1 MSTCSSTINSGTVL
15 IGDNLSD
22 DLSEY
27 GLMRDKANKKAG
39 RSDGE
44 PNFFGLKCTGD
55 GYRTAFGDPYGLS
68 QKHGFTL
75 AVVAPEYESFDMLV
89 TKDLPEAV
97 RRADPSTVRAY
108 VGRIL
113 DEV

>member
-1 MSTCSSTINSGTVL
+1 MSTCSSTINSGTI
-15 IGDNLSD
+15 IGGG
-22 DLSEY
+22 DLSGDLTEY
-27 GLMRDKANKKAG
+27 GLMRDKASKKAG

-44 PNFFGLKCTGD
+44 PNFFGLKRTGD
-55 GYRTAFGDPYGLS
+55 GYRTSFGDPYGLS
-68 QKHGFTL
+68 QRTGFTL
-75 AVVAPEYESFDMLV
+75 AVVAPEHESFDMLV

-97 RRADPSTVRAY
+97 RRADHATLRAY